1 MIGIKLFSIGILYNN
16 QTEEFQILLDQ
27 PLKA

>member
-1 MIGIKLFSIGILYNN
+1 MLIGIKVFSIGILYNN

-27 PLKA
+27 P